1 MLSGTEN
8 KHMKILNFGSCNI
21 DIVCGVDHIVRPGET
36 ISAHS
41 IENFVGGKGLNQSV
55 ALANAGA
62 EVYHA
67 GCIGADGTDLRSFM
81 EKAGVN
87 LKYLHVTDGKTGQA
101 TIQVD
106 KNGENAIF
114 LYAGANYA
122 ITKEYIDSVLCDFS
136 EGDYLVLQNEINNVD
151 YIVEKAY
158 ERGMRIAFNPAPF
171 NEAAANVDLSK
182 LCFIIPNSI
191 ESAGYSGSQDYKAFA
206 ELIREKYSDLK
217 AVVTLGKE
225 GCVYLDKDTE
235 ILQPAYSVNAV
246 DTTAAGDTFVGYFVA
261 EISRGKEPCE
271 AIKTAC
277 AASAITVSRK
287 GAAPSIP
294 KLDEVKNILK

>member
-1 MLSGTEN
+1 
-8 KHMKILNFGSCNI
+8 MKILNFGSCNI

-36 ISAHS
+36 ISASSFEH
-41 IENFVGGKGLNQSV
+41 FVGGKGLNQSV

-67 GCIGADGTDLRSFM
+67 GCIGADGEILRLFM
-81 EKAGVN
+81 ENAGVN
-87 LKYLHVTDGKTGQA
+87 LKYLRITDCKTGQA

-114 LYAGANYA
+114 LYAGANHA
-122 ITKEYIDSVLCDFS
+122 ITKEYIDAVLSDFS
-136 EGDYLVLQNEINNVD
+136 EDDFLVVQNEINNVE
-151 YIVEKAY
+151 YIVEKAH
-158 ERGMRIAFNPAPF
+158 ERGMKIVFNPAPF
-171 NEAAANVDLSK
+171 NDTAAKIDLSK
-182 LCFIIPNSI
+182 LFCIIPNRV
-191 ESAGYSGSQDYKAFA
+191 ESSGYSGSEDYRDFTK
-206 ELIREKYSDLK
+206 LIREKYPDLT

-235 ILQPAYSVNAV
+235 ISQPAYTVKAV

-261 EISRGKEPCE
+261 EISRGKEPSD
-271 AIKTAC
+271 AMKTAC

-294 KLDEVKNILK
+294 KLDEVIEFLNS

>member
-1 MLSGTEN
+1 
-8 KHMKILNFGSCNI
+8 MKILNFGSCNI

-36 ISAHS
+36 VSAES
-41 IENFVGGKGLNQSV
+41 VEYFVGGKGLNQSV

-67 GCIGADGTDLRSFM
+67 GCIGADGEILRSFM
-81 EKAGVN
+81 EKSGVK
-87 LKYLHVTDGKTGQA
+87 LDYLRVTDGKSGQA

-114 LYAGANYA
+114 LYKGANHE
-122 ITKEYIDSVLCDFS
+122 ITRDYVDCVLSDFS
-136 EGDYLVLQNEINNVD
+136 QEDFLVIQNEINNVE
-151 YIVEKAY
+151 YIVDKAY
-158 ERGMRIAFNPAPF
+158 ERGMKIFFNPAPF
-171 NEAAANVDLSK
+171 NDVAAKVDLSK
-182 LCFIIPNSI
+182 LYCIIPNAI
-191 ESAGYSGSQDYKAFA
+191 ESSGYSGSEDYKAFA
-206 ELIREKYSDLK
+206 KLICEKHPDLK

-235 ILQPAYSVNAV
+235 TIQSAYTVKAV

-261 EISRGKEPCE
+261 EISRGKDPSA

-294 KLDEVKNILK
+294 KILEVIEFLND

>member
-1 MLSGTEN
+1 
-8 KHMKILNFGSCNI
+8 MKILNFGSCNI

-36 ISAHS
+36 ISADTVEH
-41 IENFVGGKGLNQSV
+41 FVGGKGLNQSV

-67 GCIGADGTDLRSFM
+67 GCIGKDGDILRSFM
-81 EKAGVN
+81 ENAGVN
-87 LKYLHVTDGKTGQA
+87 LKYLRVTDGKSGQA

-114 LYAGANYA
+114 LYKGANHEITQEYA
-122 ITKEYIDSVLCDFS
+122 DSVLADFS
-136 EGDYLVLQNEINNVD
+136 DGDFLVIQNEINNVE
-151 YIVEKAY
+151 YIVEKAH
-158 ERGMRIAFNPAPF
+158 ERGMKIIFNPAPF
-171 NEAAANVDLSK
+171 NENASEIDLSK
-182 LCFIIPNSI
+182 LYCIIPN
-191 ESAGYSGSQDYKAFA
+191 ETECAGYSGSEDYKAFA
-206 ELIREKYSDLK
+206 DFIREKHPDLK

-225 GCVYLDKDTE
+225 GCVYIDRNNE
-235 ILQPAYSVNAV
+235 ILQPAYSVKAV

-261 EISRGKEPCE
+261 EISRGKEPYE

-294 KLDEVKNILK
+294 KLDEVIKFINE